1 MLAVGSSIV
10 STLHIKGNVMIGYG
24 RGGGGGGFGG
34 LPYRSSHQQGQDG
47 RGRGSGRGG
56 RQQRKQSRPRS
67 QNNNIISIAAELKIP
82 PEHRR
87 VIVGRGGTTLKWLKE
102 VSGANIF
109 VPHVQKNNRRGRST
123 QQEADADAVATTD
136 PVGTSSQ
143 EQANQHPVRVN
154 SSELSSILHAFEEI
168 SRLLSITSDIDAD
181 FIPCTVKMKTN
192 DVTTPVDGK
201 LFIQRD
207 IATDTSRGRCLF
219 SGKTRSDSTNELQAY
234 TIETTAVDEEN
245 VSMIVDNILFVDS
258 SLERCPWYYKE
269 TPLRNSKN
277 NSTNNDDDNDGL
289 ARRIVFVFGSD
300 RDNSN
305 LFFDALKDEI
315 SAAEKNASTR

>member
-1 MLAVGSSIV
+1 
-10 STLHIKGNVMIGYG
+10 
-24 RGGGGGGFGG
+24 
-34 LPYRSSHQQGQDG
+34 
-47 RGRGSGRGG
+47 
-56 RQQRKQSRPRS
+56 
-67 QNNNIISIAAELKIP
+67 
-82 PEHRR
+82 
-87 VIVGRGGTTLKWLKE
+87 LKWLKE

-136 PVGTSSQ
+136 PVGTSLQ

-168 SRLLSITSDIDAD
+168 SRLLSITSDIED
-181 FIPCTVKMKTN
+181 FIPCIVKMKTN
-192 DVTTPVDGK
+192 AVTTPVDGK

-258 SLERCPWYYKE
+258 SLERCHWYYKE

-315 SAAEKNASTR
+315 SAAEKNASTRGYLY